1 MAISLLN
8 RVFRRAHT
16 GWSAIAIGNGGVG
29 LAQVEFTGG
38 MPRVVQCGFH
48 PMPKVNSAALEKLA
62 SEYRLGRLPVT
73 TLLATTEYQIMPV
86 EAPNVPADELN
97 SAIRWLIKDGLN
109 FDVDAVTLD
118 VIRIPSGQSRE
129 GQGQSYYAVAA
140 PNDIIAKRTVLL
152 EGARIPLRV
161 IDVPEMAQRNLAAL
175 YEVAGEAVMLLIA
188 DSTGTALTVSSG
200 GELYL
205 SRHIAVGE
213 YQLDDGN
220 TYQRQLAWDALA
232 REAQRSL
239 EYFERQFE
247 LKIGKVLISLRSE
260 LYGREMLEEQLA
272 IPVERVRL
280 ADVLDISAVATRL
293 SNPEF
298 AASMLLLI
306 GAALRQERRVP

>member
-1 MAISLLN
+1 MALGILQRL
-8 RVFRRAHT
+8 FRRANT

-62 SEYRLGRLPVT
+62 GEHRLNRLPVT

-118 VIRIPSGQSRE
+118 VIRIPSGHSRE

-140 PNDIIAKRTVLL
+140 PNDTIRKRTVLL
-152 EGARIPLRV
+152 ESARIPLRV
-161 IDVPEMAQRNLAAL
+161 IDVPEMAQRNLATL
-175 YEVAGEAVMLLIA
+175 YEVAGEAVMMLVA
-188 DSTGTALTVSSG
+188 DSSGTALTVSSG

-220 TYQRQLAWDALA
+220 PYQRQLAWDGLA

-247 LKIGKVLISLRSE
+247 LKVGKVMVSLRSE
-260 LYGREMLEEQLA
+260 LFGREMLEEQLG

-280 ADVLDISAVATRL
+280 ADVLDISAVARL
-293 SNPEF
+293 TNPEF